1 VTFGKVNGFSDN
13 IKKEAIKYLNQ
24 LRDFGE
30 STFLR
35 RSWGHH
41 SSYFMAH

>member
-1 VTFGKVNGFSDN
+1 
-13 IKKEAIKYLNQ
+13 LNQ

-41 SSYFMAH
+41 SSHFMAH